1 MSRRHLRSFRG
12 LHALIEH
19 PPGRDRSVLKTQLE
33 VLGLRVTAEDAL
45 AQPPQWE
52 GVDIFFFDADTGYVA
67 GSDEAPPELDLP
79 TVALIGSETPGRLE
93 SMLARQ
99 PSAYLMKPIRSTGIY
114 SSLAIAMHQFS
125 VIQTM
130 RRKLASAEER
140 LRSRR
145 ILFSAVLR
153 IMDQSHVGEAEAFR
167 LLQRTA
173 MSQRV
178 TIEVL
183 AARILAGQIPLP
195 RIAAG

>member
-1 MSRRHLRSFRG
+1 MSRRHMRSFRG

-19 PPGRDRSVLKTQLE
+19 PPGRDRTVLKTQLE
-33 VLGLRVTAEDAL
+33 VLGLKVTAGDDV
-45 AQPPQWE
+45 AQPQWD
-52 GVDIFFFDADTGYVA
+52 GVDIFFFDADAGYVA
-67 GSDEAPPELDLP
+67 GSDEALPELDLP

-99 PSAYLMKPIRSTGIY
+99 PSAYLMKPIRATGIY

-140 LRSRR
+140 LGLRR

-153 IMDQSHVGEAEAFR
+153 VMDQAQVSETEAFR
-167 LLQRTA
+167 LLQRMA

-178 TIEVL
+178 TIEAL
-183 AARILAGQIPLP
+183 SARILAGQIPLP
-195 RIAAG
+195 RVVAG

>member
-1 MSRRHLRSFRG
+1 MKRRRLPSFRG
-12 LHALIEH
+12 LHALIDH
-19 PPGRDRSVLKTQLE
+19 SPGRDRTVLKTQLE
-33 VLGLRVTAEDAL
+33 FLGVKVTADESIS
-45 AQPPQWE
+45 QPQWD
-52 GVDIFFFDADTGYVA
+52 GVDIFFFDADTGYPA
-67 GSDEAPPELDLP
+67 GFDEAFPEINLP

-99 PSAYLMKPIRSTGIY
+99 PSAYLMKPIRPTGIY
-114 SSLAIAMHQFS
+114 SSLAIAIHQFS

-145 ILFSAVLR
+145 ILFSAMLR
-153 IMDQSHVGEAEAFR
+153 IMNQGQMGEVEAFR
-167 LLQRTA
+167 ILQRMA

-183 AARILAGQIPLP
+183 SARILAGQVLLP
-195 RIAAG
+195 RLAAS